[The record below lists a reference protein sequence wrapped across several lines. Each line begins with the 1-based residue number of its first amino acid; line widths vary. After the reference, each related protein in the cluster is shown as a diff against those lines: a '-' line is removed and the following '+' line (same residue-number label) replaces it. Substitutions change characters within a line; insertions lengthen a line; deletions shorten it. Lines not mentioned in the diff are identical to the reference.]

1 MNKKKKKNIA
11 RMRKYIVSLVML
23 LMCMTE
29 AVAQSSMTDDQ
40 VIRFVVKEQKA
51 GSSQQEI
58 AMKLVQR
65 GVTTEQIKRVQKK
78 VERLKKDKGLGAVA
92 DKTLGG
98 DENGRGRRNNGDAK
112 KRENT
117 TSQKIKDM
125 KKKRML
131 DVDDDE
137 EVVSKEKEDAL
148 DAQEVAMWAAAW
160 QATID
165 PDMYQ
170 IYYSD
175 VVNGPSEGAGK
186 NPLGGPAQGGS
197 NYRYGIADA
206 ELDELIMEAR
216 SSTDQA
222 YRKAMYKACLDMI
235 IDWAVEVPT
244 YQRQNAIIFSAERV
258 NLDTVTPDIT
268 TFYGWMNEVQNI
280 ELN

>member
-1 MNKKKKKNIA
+1 MTTFHRKNIA

-23 LMCMTE
+23 LMCMTV

-65 GVTTEQIKRVQKK
+65 GVTTDQIKRVQKK

-148 DAQEVAMWAAAW
+148 DAQEMR
-160 QATID
+160 
-165 PDMYQ
+165 
-170 IYYSD
+170 
-175 VVNGPSEGAGK
+175 G
-186 NPLGGPAQGGS
+186 
-197 NYRYGIADA
+197 
-206 ELDELIMEAR
+206 ELDMFMPDSFDLY
-216 SSTDQA
+216 D
-222 YRKAMYKACLDMI
+222 RKVIKD
-235 IDWAVEVPT
+235 
-244 YQRQNAIIFSAERV
+244 
-258 NLDTVTPDIT
+258 
-268 TFYGWMNEVQNI
+268 
-280 ELN
+280 